1 MKKNIKE
8 VASMNI
14 SVSADDT
21 QSVKDLMSILRN
33 AGLDNAG
40 TYTPTMSISA
50 GTSPEPKMTPCG
62 SKIEDSYDNEPDE
75 EYQDTEYM
83 TKDLAGGINRSKKMY
98 KASQQGDNAMA
109 VENDE
114 LDEQMKQGTYDVPAT
129 VVFQKTFGTPKIK
142 KTITIEWKSTHYN
155 NDPRKTY
162 MAYWQDQMEN
172 HPEVKKM
179 QKDGY
184 SIVKMT
190 AHGDEMKLSDD
201 MDKIKTEESYTD
213 HLENML
219 RRVLEGKKRATSKD
233 QDGDG
238 DLDFADVQIAR
249 MTKSGM
255 SKDKAIKKTK
265 DKPYNETKTVS
276 ESKEI
281 NDIVKLALYESNHK
295 KEKTQSSDV
304 INLKKLA
311 GI

>member
-8 VASMNI
+8 MASMNI

-50 GTSPEPKMTPCG
+50 DTNPEPKMTPCG

-98 KASQQGDNAMA
+98 KAAQPGDNAMA

-129 VVFQKTFGTPKIK
+129 VVFQKTFGTPEIK
-142 KTITIEWKSTHYN
+142 KTITIKWKSTHYN
-155 NDPRKTY
+155 DDPKKTY
-162 MAYWQDQMEN
+162 NAYWQDQMEN

-184 SIVKMT
+184 SVVKMIV
-190 AHGDEMKLSDD
+190 HRDKMKLSDN
-201 MDKIKTEESYTD
+201 MDKIKTEESYTNY
-213 HLENML
+213 LENML
-219 RRVLEGKKRATSKD
+219 RQVLEGKKRATSKD

-238 DLDFADVQIAR
+238 DTDFADVQIAR

-276 ESKEI
+276 ESKEV
-281 NDIVKLALYESNHK
+281 NDIVKLALYESNHNK
-295 KEKTQSSDV
+295 AKTKSSDV
-304 INLKKLA
+304 IDLKKLA